1 MDLRSPP
8 RLLQR
13 ELVMPGGI
21 RPVEVQRDLERLAAE
36 ARFLTVDQGELVV
49 APRFMQEILGLRPGD
64 HLQLRGNRHEVRL
77 ELRLSW

>member
-21 RPVEVQRDLERLAAE
+21 RPVEVQRGVERLATE
-36 ARFLTVDQGELVV
+36 AFLTVDQGELVL
-49 APRFMQEILGLRPGD
+49 APQFPRRVLGLGPGD
-64 HLQLRGNRHEVRL
+64 HLQIRGNRHEVRL
-77 ELRLSW
+77 ELRLAW